1 MMDLPFST
9 EEFLA
14 VFKKYN
20 TAVWPLQFILI
31 LLALAATFLIF
42 KKKPTGDGIIIFIL
56 ALLWLWMGIIYHL
69 IYFTEINKAA
79 YLFAGVFIFQAAL
92 FLYSGVLRNKISF
105 RLRLDF
111 YGTIAVFFIFY
122 AISVYPLISFL
133 SGHVYPATPT
143 FGLPCPTTIF
153 TLGILLWANK
163 KTPLYIFIIPLLWSI
178 VGFFAAIR
186 LGMFEN
192 IFLFI
197 AGLIVLT
204 RITGNVVHKKKK
216 SVTIKFYEKS

>member
-1 MMDLPFST
+1 MDLPFST

-92 FLYSGVLRNKISF
+92 FLYSGVFCNKISF